1 MGFSVLPI
9 AFGATMTVLD
19 LVMMST
25 VKQVHVGTWPLQ
37 TGLPFAT
44 LVYALQPYVFLQ
56 AMKYTGG
63 GLAVVNLVWNL
74 ASSVLVTL
82 MGVLWFGE
90 KIQGARWIAVG
101 MSLVALA
108 LFAYTSKE

>member
-25 VKQVHVGTWPLQ
+25 VKQVHVGTCPLQ
-37 TGLPFAT
+37 TGLPLAT
-44 LVYALQPYVFLQ
+44 LLYALQPYVFLQ

-108 LFAYTSKE
+108 LFAYTSKD

>member
-1 MGFSVLPI
+1 
-9 AFGATMTVLD
+9 
-19 LVMMST
+19 MMST
-25 VKQVHVGTWPLQ
+25 VKQVHVGTWPLR

-44 LVYALQPYVFLQ
+44 LVYALQPYMFLQ
-56 AMKYTGG
+56 AMEFTGTG
-63 GLAVVNLVWNL
+63 WAVVNLVLNL

-90 KIQGARWIAVG
+90 KIQGARWIAVC

>member
-9 AFGATMTVLD
+9 AFGVVMAALD
-19 LVMMST
+19 LVMMAS
-25 VKQVHVGTWPLQ
+25 VKQVGTGAWPLR

-44 LVYALQPYVFLQ
+44 LVYALEPFIFLQ
-56 AMKYTGG
+56 AMKTTGE

-74 ASSVLVTL
+74 ASDIMVTL

-90 KIQGARWIAVG
+90 KIHGARWLAVG
-101 MSLVALA
+101 MSLVALT
-108 LFAYTSKE
+108 LFAYTEKE